1 MNALSRLTPEQRAAV
16 VLVSLQP
23 EQAQPLAEMLGVEAM
38 RKIQGALA
46 GLPHLSEEEVLAA
59 FADFITQLA
68 SWRSGLRGGEAE
80 SFDLLTKALGDALVE
95 KIRPRQKKVSQ
106 DLGVWGRAGQLDPE
120 TIGEYVGAQH
130 PTIAAIILDRLPADR
145 VPEVLSNMPSE
156 RAVEAIGQLSQ
167 PDEPAPAAVEITE
180 RMIEQE
186 LLGANVDLSNDP
198 KIAMLGE
205 TLGTLPSA
213 LREAALTKLQEVDDV
228 RAAAIKASLLR
239 IEDLPLRLP
248 TKYEEGVETDVVQ
261 SQVFARAARDAG
273 MVISDQTIVD
283 YLTGLGRDRVSRD
296 AMREKGGGTM
306 TIRTSAATADEV
318 REAGAPD
325 PVAGDWVV
333 IEVEDEGTGMDEATR
348 EKIFEPFFTTKPQ
361 GKGTGLGL
369 AIVHR
374 IVTDHQGTIRVEDN
388 DPRGTRFVI
397 DIPA

>member
-180 RMIEQE
+180 RMVELE

-248 TKYEEGVETDVVQ
+248 TKSVQVVFRDVGREILVRGLKALGNEAPEVSTFLLGNIAQRMADTYREEMAAMADLEGAEKDRAIGNMVREILGLSRRGAIELIPMSQLEGV
-261 SQVFARAARDAG
+261 
-273 MVISDQTIVD
+273 
-283 YLTGLGRDRVSRD
+283 
-296 AMREKGGGTM
+296 
-306 TIRTSAATADEV
+306 
-318 REAGAPD
+318 
-325 PVAGDWVV
+325 
-333 IEVEDEGTGMDEATR
+333 
-348 EKIFEPFFTTKPQ
+348 
-361 GKGTGLGL
+361 
-369 AIVHR
+369 
-374 IVTDHQGTIRVEDN
+374 
-388 DPRGTRFVI
+388 
-397 DIPA
+397 